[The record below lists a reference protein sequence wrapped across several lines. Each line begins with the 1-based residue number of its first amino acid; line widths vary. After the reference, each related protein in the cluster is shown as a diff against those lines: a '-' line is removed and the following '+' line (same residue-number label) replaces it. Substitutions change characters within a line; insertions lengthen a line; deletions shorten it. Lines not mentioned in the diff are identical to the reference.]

1 MFNSFKIK
9 GITVSEIYFNDL
21 IQLLSQSVRN
31 NLKTTIAYANQNNIV
46 LSGNNSALR
55 DALASM
61 DYNFAD
67 GTGIW
72 AVSRIFDK
80 TGFAKRFNLTDYCS
94 KLFSF
99 FWTNNITVTLL
110 GSSGS
115 NVKLIREKYKSEI
128 DKKLLRGCFDGYNDL
143 NDITLLDKINKLD
156 ADVLLIGLG
165 SPLQEVWLNA
175 NKDRLKAKAFLLVGD
190 LFNEVT
196 GAKKRGPV
204 SFQKVGL
211 EWLFRVIFHPRQYFQ
226 RYIIGIPKFCWYAF
240 QEYLNKR

>member
-1 MFNSFKIK
+1 MFNTFRIK

-31 NLKTTIAYANQNNIV
+31 NLKTSFAYVNQNNIV
-46 LSGNNSALR
+46 LSGNNSAMR
-55 DALASM
+55 NALASM

-72 AVSRIFDK
+72 AASKLFDK
-80 TGFAKRFNLTDYCS
+80 TGFDKRFNLTDYCS
-94 KLFSF
+94 DLFSF
-99 FWTNNITVTLL
+99 FWDNNISITLL
-110 GSSGS
+110 GSTGE
-115 NVKLIREKYKSEI
+115 NIDLIREKYKSEI
-128 DKKLLRGCFDGYNDL
+128 DTNLLRGFFNVYNDL
-143 NDITLLDKINKLD
+143 NDKALFDKINKLD

-204 SFQKVGL
+204 IFQKVGL

-226 RYIIGIPKFCWYAF
+226 RYIMGIPKFCWYVF
-240 QEYLNKR
+240 LEYLNK